1 MDESEEIIDDELPTE
16 EAGEFD
22 IEEDE
27 ENKW

>member
-16 EAGEFD
+16 EVGEFG